1 MVFLNFL
8 SFISIQ
14 RFQVT
19 EPQQKLSPVMELLPI
34 LLPISLAMLSIETL
48 KLPILC
54 HVLLMTLDTVN
65 ISGNSSSNK
74 MVILEAT
81 TTVAPLATTAP
92 EFETLSNL
100 IPNLATCDAS
110 NQRIVGGTS
119 AVANTWPWIVR
130 LLFQTADMVAA
141 SSTSYYACGGTII
154 DENWVLTA
162 AHCCTSQATGSVV
175 NMKKVIMKFG
185 EHQKTVAENGEF
197 EAIIDDLTN
206 YMHVHPSYTTT
217 SDGSST
223 NYDVCLINI
232 PNGTNGMGDGLFTV
246 AAQAGYASSVARVC
260 MPSAP
265 AEHGDAC
272 WVAGWGTMSFGGE
285 SADILQSVGV
295 NIFSNDYC
303 IANSIADMSSV
314 LQTDEVCAGAPDSNS
329 NNLVDGGIDSCQGDS
344 GGPLICDINGA
355 ATLTGI
361 VSWGYECAAEGK
373 PGVYGRVYDYLSWI
387 ETTTA
392 LTLPTPPT
400 TGKFKSSECKVE
412 FVF

>member
-1 MVFLNFL
+1 
-8 SFISIQ
+8 
-14 RFQVT
+14 
-19 EPQQKLSPVMELLPI
+19 
-34 LLPISLAMLSIETL
+34 
-48 KLPILC
+48 
-54 HVLLMTLDTVN
+54 MTLDTVN
-65 ISGNSSSNK
+65 ISTGSFESNIT
-74 MVILEAT
+74 VILEAT

-100 IPNLATCDAS
+100 ITNLATCDAS

-130 LLFQTADMVAA
+130 LLFQTAQHGRCKQ
-141 SSTSYYACGGTII
+141 YI
-154 DENWVLTA
+154 
-162 AHCCTSQATGSVV
+162 QATGSVV

-206 YMHVHPSYTTT
+206 YIHVHPSYTTT
-217 SDGSST
+217 SDGYST

-400 TGKFKSSECKVE
+400 TGK
-412 FVF
+412 